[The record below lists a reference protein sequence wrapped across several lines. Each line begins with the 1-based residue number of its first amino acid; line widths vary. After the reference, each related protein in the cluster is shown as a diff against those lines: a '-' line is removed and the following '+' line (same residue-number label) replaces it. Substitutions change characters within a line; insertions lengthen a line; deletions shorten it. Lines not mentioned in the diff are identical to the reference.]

1 MDGWEEGCWV
11 VAVHG
16 SSVTASITI
25 TILDSYTFTW
35 KRLIITLQQILEHA
49 SCSQIIVASLL
60 MLKVQMH
67 FAFEVDNFHTVDCAV
82 IYNLPS
88 VIIQFTRGRVPVRVI
103 TLPRQSSVSAA
114 HLTPPGLASSAV
126 LLAVCD
132 RPCLWSLHPP
142 SPPPARH
149 WHLQVTYYNTFTFN
163 SQAGLDNV
171 RFQIDGGHETNNFQH
186 QIKYW
191 ISCSHAYI
199 GSKCQNFNLIFPYV
213 AIT

>member
-1 MDGWEEGCWV
+1 M

-16 SSVTASITI
+16 SSITASITTI
-25 TILDSYTFTW
+25 TILESCTFLW
-35 KRLIITLQQILEHA
+35 KSLIITLQQNMEHA
-49 SCSQIIVASLL
+49 MHAVVASLL
-60 MLKVQMH
+60 MLKVLTQTH
-67 FAFEVDNFHTVDCAV
+67 FAFAVDNFHTVDCAV

-126 LLAVCD
+126 LLAVRD

-149 WHLQVTYYNTFTFN
+149 WHLQVTYLHIQQ
-163 SQAGLDNV
+163 SS
-171 RFQIDGGHETNNFQH
+171 
-186 QIKYW
+186 W
-191 ISCSHAYI
+191 IGPRAFSNRWC
-199 GSKCQNFNLIFPYV
+199 
-213 AIT
+213 T

>member
-1 MDGWEEGCWV
+1 MSYIDNMIVCCLYGMDGRKGAGLYCGSARLLRHCIHNNHHLRVLHLHVEKTDFTTE
-11 VAVHG
+11 HG
-16 SSVTASITI
+16 TC
-25 TILDSYTFTW
+25 
-35 KRLIITLQQILEHA
+35 HA
-49 SCSQIIVASLL
+49 CSQIIVASLL

-67 FAFEVDNFHTVDCAV
+67 FAFAVDNFHTVDCAV

-126 LLAVCD
+126 LLAVRD

-149 WHLQVTYYNTFTFN
+149 QHLQVT
-163 SQAGLDNV
+163 
-171 RFQIDGGHETNNFQH
+171 
-186 QIKYW
+186 
-191 ISCSHAYI
+191 
-199 GSKCQNFNLIFPYV
+199 
-213 AIT
+213 

>member
-1 MDGWEEGCWV
+1 MDGRKGAAWRQCT
-11 VAVHG
+11 ANHG
-16 SSVTASITI
+16 SSITASITTI
-25 TILDSYTFTW
+25 TIVESYTFTW
-35 KRLIITLQQILEHA
+35 KSLIITLQQNMEHA
-49 SCSQIIVASLL
+49 MHAVVASLL
-60 MLKVQMH
+60 MLKVLTH
-67 FAFEVDNFHTVDCAV
+67 FAFAVDNFHTVDCAV

-88 VIIQFTRGRVPVRVI
+88 VIIQVTRGRVPVRVI
-103 TLPRQSSVSAA
+103 TLPRQSSVSGA

-126 LLAVCD
+126 LLAVRD

-186 QIKYW
+186 QRKYR
-191 ISCSHAYI
+191 
-199 GSKCQNFNLIFPYV
+199 NFSFQ
-213 AIT
+213 

>member
-1 MDGWEEGCWV
+1 MEKTDFTTE
-11 VAVHG
+11 HG
-16 SSVTASITI
+16 TC
-25 TILDSYTFTW
+25 
-35 KRLIITLQQILEHA
+35 HA
-49 SCSQIIVASLL
+49 CIQIIVSSLL
-60 MLKVQMH
+60 LLKVQMH
-67 FAFEVDNFHTVDCAV
+67 FAFAVDNFHTVDCAV

-126 LLAVCD
+126 LLAVRD

-142 SPPPARH
+142 WPPPGGICRSH
-149 WHLQVTYYNTFTFN
+149 NMYNTFTFN
-163 SQAGLDNV
+163 SQAGLDNM
-171 RFQIDGGHETNNFQH
+171 RFQIDGRHETNNFRY

-191 ISCSHAYI
+191 ILCSHAYI